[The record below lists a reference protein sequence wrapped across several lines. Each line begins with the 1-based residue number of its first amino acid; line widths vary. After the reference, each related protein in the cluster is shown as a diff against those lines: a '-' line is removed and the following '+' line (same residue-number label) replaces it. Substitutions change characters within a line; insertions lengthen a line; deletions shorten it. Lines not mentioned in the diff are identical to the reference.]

1 MAKKTVH
8 FNQSGAAKLPNDKP
22 VVYKVKTAGGKT
34 NYVGVAKRGRAEE
47 RIQEHLAAGKIPGA
61 KVQIEQVSTI
71 AEARKKEQSIIS
83 RTQPK
88 YNVKGK

>member
-1 MAKKTVH
+1 MAKKTVN
-8 FNQSGAAKLPNDKP
+8 FNQSGAAKLPKDKP

-34 NYVGVAKRGRAEE
+34 NYVGIAKRGRAEA

-61 KVQIEQVSTI
+61 KVQIEQVASI
-71 AEARKKEQSIIS
+71 AEAVKKEKAIIS

-88 YNVKGK
+88 YNEQGK

>member
-1 MAKKTVH
+1 MAKKTVN
-8 FNQSGAAKLPNDKP
+8 FNQGGAAKLPKNKP

-34 NYVGVAKRGRAEE
+34 NYVGVAKRGRAGA

-61 KVQIEQVSTI
+61 KVQIEQVAFI
-71 AEARKKEQSIIS
+71 AEAVKKEQAIIS

-88 YNVKGK
+88 YNVRGK